1 MAGRAFLSAI
11 APLKAV
17 VGLSIL
23 PCGTIIPNPA
33 EIIGRSSTRKLIEQI
48 GQNFD
53 VVLFD
58 TPSFN
63 EHAEVASL
71 AVMTGGS
78 LLVANRHKTR
88 YQDVKKIQEMLQG
101 TGAQI
106 VGSLLNRD

>member
-1 MAGRAFLSAI
+1 MLI
-11 APLKAV
+11 
-17 VGLSIL
+17 
-23 PCGTIIPNPA
+23 
-33 EIIGRSSTRKLIEQI
+33 RKEDIH
-48 GQNFD
+48 
-53 VVLFD
+53 
-58 TPSFN
+58 